1 MKSSRRLEEMLLS
14 GNFSTCDVLKV
25 MMQNGR
31 TAEMEETDT
40 KMYIENL
47 LLLQNIPL
55 DEKVNLVKKKLNE
68 EAKFAME
75 ELIRHSLKNTI
86 IFKKIF
92 KDF

>member
-1 MKSSRRLEEMLLS
+1 MDCSLRLGEMLLS
-14 GNFSTCDVLKV
+14 GNFSTCDILKI

-75 ELIRHSLKNTI
+75 ELLRQSLEKTI
-86 IFKKIF
+86 M
-92 KDF
+92 

>member
-1 MKSSRRLEEMLLS
+1 MLLS
-14 GNFSTCDVLKV
+14 GNFSTCDILKI

-75 ELIRHSLKNTI
+75 ELLRQSLEKTI
-86 IFKKIF
+86 M
-92 KDF
+92 

>member
-1 MKSSRRLEEMLLS
+1 MGCSLRLEEMLLY
-14 GNFSTCDVLKV
+14 GNFSTCDILKV

-75 ELIRHSLKNTI
+75 ELIRQSLENTI
-86 IFKKIF
+86 IFKKIL

>member
-1 MKSSRRLEEMLLS
+1 
-14 GNFSTCDVLKV
+14 
-25 MMQNGR
+25 MQNGR

-75 ELIRHSLKNTI
+75 ELLRQSLEKTI
-86 IFKKIF
+86 M
-92 KDF
+92 

>member
-1 MKSSRRLEEMLLS
+1 
-14 GNFSTCDVLKV
+14 

-75 ELIRHSLKNTI
+75 ELIRQSLENTI
-86 IFKKIF
+86 IFKKIL

>member
-1 MKSSRRLEEMLLS
+1 
-14 GNFSTCDVLKV
+14 

-75 ELIRHSLKNTI
+75 ELLRQSLEKTI
-86 IFKKIF
+86 M
-92 KDF
+92 

>member
-1 MKSSRRLEEMLLS
+1 MLLS
-14 GNFSTCDVLKV
+14 GNFATCDILKI

-75 ELIRHSLKNTI
+75 ELIRQSLENTI
-86 IFKKIF
+86 IFKKIL

>member
-1 MKSSRRLEEMLLS
+1 MRKCYCLVISE
-14 GNFSTCDVLKV
+14 DHDDILKI

-75 ELIRHSLKNTI
+75 ELIRQSLENTI
-86 IFKKIF
+86 IFKKIL

>member
-1 MKSSRRLEEMLLS
+1 MGCSLRLEEMLLY
-14 GNFSTCDVLKV
+14 GNFSTCDILKV

-75 ELIRHSLKNTI
+75 ELLRQSLEKTI
-86 IFKKIF
+86 M
-92 KDF
+92 

>member
-1 MKSSRRLEEMLLS
+1 MDCSLRLGEMLLS
-14 GNFSTCDVLKV
+14 GNFSTCDILKI

-75 ELIRHSLKNTI
+75 ELIRQSLEKTI

>member
-1 MKSSRRLEEMLLS
+1 MLLS

-75 ELIRHSLKNTI
+75 ELIRQSLENTI
-86 IFKKIF
+86 IFKKIL